1 MDIQKK
7 TRINARKVMEVKKKK
22 KKKPRQKKRKTII
35 ALAIFRDNRD

>member
-7 TRINARKVMEVKKKK
+7 TRINARKVMEVKK